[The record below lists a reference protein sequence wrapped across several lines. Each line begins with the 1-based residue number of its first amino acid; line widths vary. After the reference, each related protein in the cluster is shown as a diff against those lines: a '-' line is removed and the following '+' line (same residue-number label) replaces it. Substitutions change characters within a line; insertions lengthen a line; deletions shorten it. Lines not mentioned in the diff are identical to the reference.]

1 MPTCEW
7 SSGLTEEL
15 AHVPLI
21 FGPDIVDGS
30 RNAEDENED
39 IGSAEIG
46 EEVVGE
52 MLQIVVLQDDEEHD
66 EVTDETGEKN
76 ENVDDGE
83 EDQRAERLVLEI
95 CRVPLDVCRRGEI
108 AVRHDILEANSRGKI
123 RRSTHH

>member
-1 MPTCEW
+1 MRA
-7 SSGLTEEL
+7 SSVGLTEEL

-21 FGPDIVDGS
+21 FGPDIVDGG

-39 IGSAEIG
+39 VGGAEIG

-66 EVTDETGEKN
+66 EVADETGEKN

-83 EDQRAERLVLEI
+83 EDQRAERLVLKI
-95 CRVPLDVCRRGEI
+95 GLVPLDVRRRGEI
-108 AVRHDILEANSRGKI
+108 AVRHNILEAN
-123 RRSTHH
+123 T